1 MANKPDD
8 YVVISF
14 ADSETVASTI
24 NPSDFVEGYG
34 KVYVFIEEDKP
45 INRGVLYISES
56 LNKVIRQVE
65 AYRNLD
71 NDEFYFD
78 NDILNDK
85 VHLFF
90 KSNRNSVDEYTI
102 RGHQFLNSFELSIN
116 TLGIE
121 HDTMLKKVGNI
132 IFARIKQ
139 LEKDMAMVR
148 EYERTNDEKI
158 LQKLTKEEA

>member
-1 MANKPDD
+1 MKLSIQNKT
-8 YVVISF
+8 SHHL
-14 ADSETVASTI
+14 E
-24 NPSDFVEGYG
+24 
-34 KVYVFIEEDKP
+34 
-45 INRGVLYISES
+45 
-56 LNKVIRQVE
+56 
-65 AYRNLD
+65 D

-90 KSNRNSVDEYTI
+90 KSNRNSGDEYSI

-121 HDTMLKKVGNI
+121 HDTMLKKLGNI

-139 LEKDMAMVR
+139 LEKDYEMIRNYEDSEKKPKMATPEQNAEFNRQLKDVLINQAR
-148 EYERTNDEKI
+148 E
-158 LQKLTKEEA
+158 QA

>member
-1 MANKPDD
+1 MKLSMQNKT
-8 YVVISF
+8 SHHL
-14 ADSETVASTI
+14 E
-24 NPSDFVEGYG
+24 
-34 KVYVFIEEDKP
+34 
-45 INRGVLYISES
+45 
-56 LNKVIRQVE
+56 
-65 AYRNLD
+65 D

-90 KSNRNSVDEYTI
+90 KSNRNSVDEYSI

-121 HDTMLKKVGNI
+121 HDTMLKKLGNI

-139 LEKDMAMVR
+139 LEKDYEMIRDYEDSQKKPKMATPEQNAEFNRQLKDALVNNR
-148 EYERTNDEKI
+148 N
-158 LQKLTKEEA
+158 EEA

>member
-1 MANKPDD
+1 MKLSMQNKT
-8 YVVISF
+8 SHHL
-14 ADSETVASTI
+14 E
-24 NPSDFVEGYG
+24 
-34 KVYVFIEEDKP
+34 
-45 INRGVLYISES
+45 
-56 LNKVIRQVE
+56 
-65 AYRNLD
+65 D

-121 HDTMLKKVGNI
+121 HDTMLKKLGNI

-139 LEKDMAMVR
+139 LEKDYEMIRDYEDSQKKPKMATPEQNAEVNR
-148 EYERTNDEKI
+148 QLKDALVNQAR
-158 LQKLTKEEA
+158 EEA

>member
-1 MANKPDD
+1 MKLSMQNKT
-8 YVVISF
+8 SHHL
-14 ADSETVASTI
+14 E
-24 NPSDFVEGYG
+24 
-34 KVYVFIEEDKP
+34 
-45 INRGVLYISES
+45 
-56 LNKVIRQVE
+56 
-65 AYRNLD
+65 D

-121 HDTMLKKVGNI
+121 HDTMLKKLGNI

-139 LEKDMAMVR
+139 IEKDFEMVR
-148 EYERTNDEKI
+148 DYEDSQKKPKMATPEQNADFNRQLKDVLTNHA
-158 LQKLTKEEA
+158 KEEA

>member
-1 MANKPDD
+1 MKLSMQNKT
-8 YVVISF
+8 SHHL
-14 ADSETVASTI
+14 E
-24 NPSDFVEGYG
+24 
-34 KVYVFIEEDKP
+34 
-45 INRGVLYISES
+45 
-56 LNKVIRQVE
+56 
-65 AYRNLD
+65 D

-121 HDTMLKKVGNI
+121 HDTMLKKLGNI

-139 LEKDMAMVR
+139 IEKEFEMVR
-148 EYERTNDEKI
+148 DYEDS
-158 LQKLTKEEA
+158 QKKPKMASPEQNAEFNRQLKDALVNQAREEA

>member
-1 MANKPDD
+1 MKLSMQNKT
-8 YVVISF
+8 SHHL
-14 ADSETVASTI
+14 E
-24 NPSDFVEGYG
+24 
-34 KVYVFIEEDKP
+34 
-45 INRGVLYISES
+45 
-56 LNKVIRQVE
+56 
-65 AYRNLD
+65 D

-90 KSNRNSVDEYTI
+90 RSDRNSVDEYSM

-121 HDTMLKKVGNI
+121 HDTMLKKLGNI

-139 LEKDMAMVR
+139 LEKDYEMIRDYEDSQKKPKMATPEQNAEFNRQLR
-148 EYERTNDEKI
+148 EVFTNHS
-158 LQKLTKEEA
+158 KEQA

>member
-1 MANKPDD
+1 MKLSMQNKT
-8 YVVISF
+8 SHHL
-14 ADSETVASTI
+14 E
-24 NPSDFVEGYG
+24 
-34 KVYVFIEEDKP
+34 
-45 INRGVLYISES
+45 
-56 LNKVIRQVE
+56 
-65 AYRNLD
+65 D

-121 HDTMLKKVGNI
+121 HDTMLKKLGNI

-139 LEKDMAMVR
+139 NQKDFEMVR
-148 EYERTNDEKI
+148 DYEDS
-158 LQKLTKEEA
+158 QKKPKMATPEQNADFNKQLKDALVNHCKEEA

>member
-1 MANKPDD
+1 MKLSIQNKTGHHLD
-8 YVVISF
+8 
-14 ADSETVASTI
+14 
-24 NPSDFVEGYG
+24 
-34 KVYVFIEEDKP
+34 
-45 INRGVLYISES
+45 
-56 LNKVIRQVE
+56 
-65 AYRNLD
+65 D

-90 KSNRNSVDEYTI
+90 KSNRSVDEYTI

-121 HDTMLKKVGNI
+121 HDIMLKKVGNI

-139 LEKDMAMVR
+139 LEKD
-148 EYERTNDEKI
+148 YEMIRAHEDS
-158 LQKLTKEEA
+158 QKKEAV

>member
-1 MANKPDD
+1 MKLSMQNKT
-8 YVVISF
+8 SHHL
-14 ADSETVASTI
+14 E
-24 NPSDFVEGYG
+24 
-34 KVYVFIEEDKP
+34 
-45 INRGVLYISES
+45 
-56 LNKVIRQVE
+56 
-65 AYRNLD
+65 D

-90 KSNRNSVDEYTI
+90 KSNRNSVDEYSI

-121 HDTMLKKVGNI
+121 HDTMLKKLGNI

-139 LEKDMAMVR
+139 LEKDYEMIR
-148 EYERTNDEKI
+148 EYEDS
-158 LQKLTKEEA
+158 QKKPKMATPEQNAEFNKQLKDALVNHCKEEA

>member
-1 MANKPDD
+1 MKLSMQNKT
-8 YVVISF
+8 SHHL
-14 ADSETVASTI
+14 E
-24 NPSDFVEGYG
+24 
-34 KVYVFIEEDKP
+34 
-45 INRGVLYISES
+45 
-56 LNKVIRQVE
+56 
-65 AYRNLD
+65 D

-121 HDTMLKKVGNI
+121 HDTMLKKLGNI

-139 LEKDMAMVR
+139 LEKDYEMIRDYEDSQKKPKMATPEQNADFNRQLKDVLLSNR
-148 EYERTNDEKI
+148 N
-158 LQKLTKEEA
+158 EEA

>member
-1 MANKPDD
+1 MKLSMQNKT
-8 YVVISF
+8 SHHL
-14 ADSETVASTI
+14 E
-24 NPSDFVEGYG
+24 
-34 KVYVFIEEDKP
+34 
-45 INRGVLYISES
+45 
-56 LNKVIRQVE
+56 
-65 AYRNLD
+65 D

-121 HDTMLKKVGNI
+121 HDTMLKKLGNI

-139 LEKDMAMVR
+139 LEKDYQMIRDYEDSQKKPKMATPEQNAEFNRQLKDALV
-148 EYERTNDEKI
+148 NHC
-158 LQKLTKEEA
+158 KEEA

>member
-1 MANKPDD
+1 MKLSMQNKT
-8 YVVISF
+8 SHHL
-14 ADSETVASTI
+14 E
-24 NPSDFVEGYG
+24 
-34 KVYVFIEEDKP
+34 
-45 INRGVLYISES
+45 
-56 LNKVIRQVE
+56 
-65 AYRNLD
+65 D

-121 HDTMLKKVGNI
+121 HDTMLKKLGNI

-139 LEKDMAMVR
+139 IEKDFEMVR
-148 EYERTNDEKI
+148 DYEES
-158 LQKLTKEEA
+158 QKKEVV

>member
-1 MANKPDD
+1 MQSKTTRHLD
-8 YVVISF
+8 
-14 ADSETVASTI
+14 
-24 NPSDFVEGYG
+24 
-34 KVYVFIEEDKP
+34 
-45 INRGVLYISES
+45 
-56 LNKVIRQVE
+56 
-65 AYRNLD
+65 D

-90 KSNRNSVDEYTI
+90 KDNRNSLDEYSMS
-102 RGHQFLNSFELSIN
+102 GHKFLHSFELAIN

-121 HDTMLKKVGNI
+121 HDTMLKKLGNI

-148 EYERTNDEKI
+148 DYEDSQKKPKMATPEQNAEFNRQLREVFTNHA
-158 LQKLTKEEA
+158 KEQE

>member
-1 MANKPDD
+1 MQNKT
-8 YVVISF
+8 SHHL
-14 ADSETVASTI
+14 E
-24 NPSDFVEGYG
+24 
-34 KVYVFIEEDKP
+34 
-45 INRGVLYISES
+45 
-56 LNKVIRQVE
+56 
-65 AYRNLD
+65 D

-121 HDTMLKKVGNI
+121 HDTMLKKLGNI

-139 LEKDMAMVR
+139 IEKDFEMVR
-148 EYERTNDEKI
+148 DYEDS
-158 LQKLTKEEA
+158 QKKPKMATPEQNAEFNRQLKDALVNHCNEEA

>member
-1 MANKPDD
+1 MKLSMQNKT
-8 YVVISF
+8 SHHL
-14 ADSETVASTI
+14 E
-24 NPSDFVEGYG
+24 
-34 KVYVFIEEDKP
+34 
-45 INRGVLYISES
+45 
-56 LNKVIRQVE
+56 
-65 AYRNLD
+65 D

-90 KSNRNSVDEYTI
+90 KSNRNSVDEYSI

-121 HDTMLKKVGNI
+121 HDTMLKKLGNI

-139 LEKDMAMVR
+139 LEKDYEMIRDYEDSQKKPKMATPDQNAEFNRQLKDALV
-148 EYERTNDEKI
+148 NHC
-158 LQKLTKEEA
+158 KEEA

>member
-1 MANKPDD
+1 MKLSMQNKT
-8 YVVISF
+8 SHHL
-14 ADSETVASTI
+14 E
-24 NPSDFVEGYG
+24 
-34 KVYVFIEEDKP
+34 
-45 INRGVLYISES
+45 
-56 LNKVIRQVE
+56 
-65 AYRNLD
+65 D

-121 HDTMLKKVGNI
+121 HDTMLKKLGNI

-139 LEKDMAMVR
+139 IEKDFEMVR
-148 EYERTNDEKI
+148 DYEDSQKKPKMATPEQNADFNRQLKDVLTNHAR
-158 LQKLTKEEA
+158 EEA

>member
-1 MANKPDD
+1 MKLSMQNKT
-8 YVVISF
+8 SHHL
-14 ADSETVASTI
+14 E
-24 NPSDFVEGYG
+24 
-34 KVYVFIEEDKP
+34 
-45 INRGVLYISES
+45 
-56 LNKVIRQVE
+56 
-65 AYRNLD
+65 D

-102 RGHQFLNSFELSIN
+102 RCHQFLNSFELSIN

-121 HDTMLKKVGNI
+121 HDTMLKKLGNI

>member
-1 MANKPDD
+1 MKLSMQNKT
-8 YVVISF
+8 SHHL
-14 ADSETVASTI
+14 E
-24 NPSDFVEGYG
+24 
-34 KVYVFIEEDKP
+34 
-45 INRGVLYISES
+45 
-56 LNKVIRQVE
+56 
-65 AYRNLD
+65 D

-121 HDTMLKKVGNI
+121 HDTMLKKLGNI

-139 LEKDMAMVR
+139 IEKDFEMVR
-148 EYERTNDEKI
+148 DYEDS
-158 LQKLTKEEA
+158 QKKPKMATPEQNADFNRQLKDALVNHCKEEA

>member
-1 MANKPDD
+1 MKLSMQNKT
-8 YVVISF
+8 SHHL
-14 ADSETVASTI
+14 E
-24 NPSDFVEGYG
+24 
-34 KVYVFIEEDKP
+34 
-45 INRGVLYISES
+45 
-56 LNKVIRQVE
+56 
-65 AYRNLD
+65 D

-121 HDTMLKKVGNI
+121 HDTMLKKLGNI

-139 LEKDMAMVR
+139 LEKDYEMIRDYEDSQKKPKMATPEQNAEFNRQLKDALV
-148 EYERTNDEKI
+148 NHCN
-158 LQKLTKEEA
+158 EEA

>member
-1 MANKPDD
+1 MKLSIQNKT
-8 YVVISF
+8 SHHL
-14 ADSETVASTI
+14 E
-24 NPSDFVEGYG
+24 
-34 KVYVFIEEDKP
+34 
-45 INRGVLYISES
+45 
-56 LNKVIRQVE
+56 
-65 AYRNLD
+65 D

-121 HDTMLKKVGNI
+121 HDTMLKKLGNI

-139 LEKDMAMVR
+139 LEKDYEMIRDYEDSQKKPKMATPEQNAEFNKQLKDALINSR
-148 EYERTNDEKI
+148 NEG
-158 LQKLTKEEA
+158 A

>member
-1 MANKPDD
+1 MKLSMQNKT
-8 YVVISF
+8 SHHL
-14 ADSETVASTI
+14 E
-24 NPSDFVEGYG
+24 
-34 KVYVFIEEDKP
+34 
-45 INRGVLYISES
+45 
-56 LNKVIRQVE
+56 
-65 AYRNLD
+65 D

-121 HDTMLKKVGNI
+121 HDTMLKKLGNI

-139 LEKDMAMVR
+139 IEKDFEMVR
-148 EYERTNDEKI
+148 DYENS
-158 LQKLTKEEA
+158 QKKPKMATPEQNAEFNKQLKEALVNHCKEEA

>member
-1 MANKPDD
+1 MKLSMQNKT
-8 YVVISF
+8 SHHL
-14 ADSETVASTI
+14 E
-24 NPSDFVEGYG
+24 
-34 KVYVFIEEDKP
+34 
-45 INRGVLYISES
+45 
-56 LNKVIRQVE
+56 
-65 AYRNLD
+65 D

-116 TLGIE
+116 TLGVE
-121 HDTMLKKVGNI
+121 HDTMLKKLGNI

-139 LEKDMAMVR
+139 IEKDFEMVR
-148 EYERTNDEKI
+148 DYENS
-158 LQKLTKEEA
+158 QKKPKMATPEQNAEFNRQLKDALLSHGNEEA

>member
-1 MANKPDD
+1 MKLSMQNKT
-8 YVVISF
+8 SHHL
-14 ADSETVASTI
+14 E
-24 NPSDFVEGYG
+24 
-34 KVYVFIEEDKP
+34 
-45 INRGVLYISES
+45 
-56 LNKVIRQVE
+56 
-65 AYRNLD
+65 D

-90 KSNRNSVDEYTI
+90 KSNRNSVDEYSI

-121 HDTMLKKVGNI
+121 HDTMLKKLGNI

-139 LEKDMAMVR
+139 IEKDFEMVR
-148 EYERTNDEKI
+148 DYEDS
-158 LQKLTKEEA
+158 QKKPKMATPEQNAEFNKQLKDALINQAREQA